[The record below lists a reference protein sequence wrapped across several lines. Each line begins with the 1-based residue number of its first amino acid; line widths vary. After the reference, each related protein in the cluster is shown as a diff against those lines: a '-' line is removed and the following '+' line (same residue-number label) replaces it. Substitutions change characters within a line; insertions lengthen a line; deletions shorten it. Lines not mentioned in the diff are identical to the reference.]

1 MLKISSYFG
10 TLHAINPEQSTIALE
25 DVYSFGTEGREPSAD
40 KFVSASQQ
48 KFDYIVFR
56 GSDVKDIK
64 IAEEEKENKPPEPQN
79 VLNDPAIVVSNKLP
93 FGLRPRAGLHCR
105 SSLSTNFYDEIFRM

>member
-1 MLKISSYFG
+1 
-10 TLHAINPEQSTIALE
+10 
-25 DVYSFGTEGREPSAD
+25 
-40 KFVSASQQ
+40 
-48 KFDYIVFR
+48 VFR

-93 FGLRPRAGLHCR
+93 FACGPRAGLRCR
-105 SSLSTNFYDEIFRM
+105 PSLSITFYDEIFRMLITDLFRKRKLLWKFSVAFLLIVAKVLLILERHELSTSN